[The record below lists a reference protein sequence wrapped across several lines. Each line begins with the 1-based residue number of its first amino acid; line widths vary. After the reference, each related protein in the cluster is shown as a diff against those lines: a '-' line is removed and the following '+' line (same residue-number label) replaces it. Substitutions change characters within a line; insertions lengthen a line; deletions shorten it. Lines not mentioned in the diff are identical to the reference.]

1 MENKPKRKISNKI
14 RKVTLPE
21 IEQANLQVN
30 TGPSL
35 TKINSEVKL
44 ARLKELQQE
53 LYKGTQRFEI
63 LSLFSNK
70 WGISEE
76 SVAWYIGEYYA
87 ALKKEWS
94 GKEFATTL
102 FSLYMSGYSAAI
114 KDGNYSEAKKFLD
127 SLTKFLPK
135 EQIDLS
141 ADGSG
146 NITIKFNFLGNDD
159 DRS

>member
-1 MENKPKRKISNKI
+1 MEPKPKRKISNKI

-21 IEQANLQVN
+21 IEQAKIVD
-30 TGPSL
+30 TGPQQR
-35 TKINSEVKL
+35 TNPEVKL

-141 ADGSG
+141 ADGLG

-159 DRS
+159 DRG